1 MDSKPRINTIMLLLA
16 CKKRPF
22 LLLLVLLFCQSLQ
35 VYAGKLIDM
44 GAVTAPDGSVQLRL
58 TFDGPAP
65 VAKGYNIEKPPR
77 LSIDLPGT
85 SSALPKYNELGFD
98 AAQSVT
104 ILESGT
110 RTRLVVSQKEPKG
123 FVTRQDGSMMLIT
136 IGGEVG
142 EKARATLKSPSPYGS
157 PDYTSTYRAQLA
169 MTTQSQSQK
178 VRDIDFKRGDDE
190 AGNVIITLSDASVP
204 VAINEVTGRIQLQ
217 FKGEAIPEKLRN
229 RLDVTDFG
237 TPVRFID
244 ARVEE
249 GNGVITIEPKGGY
262 DYLAYQTDNKLTI
275 SVKSEAGEGYVKSRK
290 GIAYRG
296 DKVSF
301 NFQNIEVR
309 TILQLIADINNMNL
323 VASDTV
329 TGNVTLR
336 LKNVPWD
343 HALDI
348 VLKAKGL
355 DKRMAGN
362 VMTVAPA
369 AEIAAREKEQLENEK
384 QIRELAPVYTD
395 LITINYADAKEF
407 SKVIGGD
414 DDGKTGLL
422 TEQGSIQV
430 VERTNSL
437 LIKDTQEKL
446 DEIRA
451 LIEQMDI
458 PVRQVLIEARIVT
471 LSSNYTREL
480 GVKWSGGKG
489 YQSDNSRTII
499 GGRGAG
505 FKFTDTEDPILTSD
519 GFDLSKTVPTFDGS
533 QVFTDLSVAG
543 NTAAALGIGFVTN
556 GTLLNLEL
564 SALISDGGGE
574 VVSQPKVITADKQK
588 ALIKAGKQIPYTE
601 ASSSGAA
608 TVSFQDAVLSLEVT
622 PQITP
627 EGRVILD
634 IKVTNDDSTET
645 ASNGVPII
653 DKNEITTQVL
663 VNDGETVVLGGV
675 FKQTQKNNVDKVPLL
690 GDIPYLGHLF
700 QKKTKRDDKSELM
713 VFITPRVIEEGV
725 SIN

>member
-1 MDSKPRINTIMLLLA
+1 MDSKPRINTFILLLT
-16 CKKRPF
+16 CKKRAF
-22 LLLLVLLFCQSLQ
+22 LLFLVLLFCQPFQ
-35 VYAGKLIDM
+35 VFAGKLIDM
-44 GAVTAPDGSVQLRL
+44 NAVTAPDGSVQLRL

-65 VAKGYNIEKPPR
+65 AAKGYNIEQPPR

-85 SSALPKYNELGFD
+85 GNTLPKYNELGFD

-104 ILESGT
+104 ILETGN

-123 FVTRQDGSMMLIT
+123 FVTRKDGSMMLIT
-136 IGGEVG
+136 IGGAVG
-142 EKARATLKSPSPYGS
+142 EKARTTLKSPSPYGS
-157 PDYTSTYRAQLA
+157 PNYTAQLA
-169 MTTQSQSQK
+169 MAAQSEGLK

-190 AGNVIITLSDASVP
+190 AGNVIITLSDAGVP
-204 VAINEVTGRIQLQ
+204 VAINEVSGRILLE

-237 TPVRFID
+237 TPVKFID
-244 ARVEE
+244 TKIKE
-249 GNGVITIEPKGGY
+249 GNAVITIEPKGGY

-395 LITINYADAKEF
+395 LLTINYADAKEL
-407 SKVIGGD
+407 SKVIGGGG
-414 DDGKTGLL
+414 DDGGKGLL

-446 DEIRA
+446 DEIRS
-451 LIEQMDI
+451 LVEQMDI

-489 YQSDNSRTII
+489 RQSDNSRTVV
-499 GGRGAG
+499 GGRGTG
-505 FKFTDTEDPILTSD
+505 FEFVDTEDPILTSD

-700 QKKTKRDDKSELM
+700 RKKTSRDDKSELM
-713 VFITPRVIEEGV
+713 VFITPRVIEEGT